1 MTSKPQQPPQT
12 NPLADGFISVVVAAL
27 KTPEGRQALR
37 DAFPELTGMARTD
50 DGSLTVKQVS
60 AMLNTSPDWVYR
72 NWEKE
77 FPEAGR
83 RQGARTLRF
92 SQTAINHYISISTRN
107 NPA

>member
-1 MTSKPQQPPQT
+1 MTPKPQQPPQT

-37 DAFPELTGMARTD
+37 DAFPELTGMARRD
-50 DGSLTVKQVS
+50 DGSLTVKQVWV
-60 AMLNTSPDWVYR
+60 MLNASTDWVYR

-92 SQTAINHYISISTRN
+92 SPTAINHYISISNRN
-107 NPA
+107 NLS